1 MRRVT
6 DDQGHEKTEMTTRE
20 ARQARFGKP
29 VLYVLIGGIC
39 GTVLGYG
46 IAGLMAG

>member
-1 MRRVT
+1 MQRVT
-6 DDQGHEKTEMTTRE
+6 DQEGHNHTEVTTQE
-20 ARQARFGKP
+20 ARQARYGKP

-46 IAGLMAG
+46 IAGLLAG

>member
-1 MRRVT
+1 MKRVM
-6 DDQGHEKTEMTTRE
+6 DQDGREHTEMTTRE

-29 VLYVLIGGIC
+29 VFYVLIGGIV

-46 IAGLMAG
+46 IAGLVAG

>member
-1 MRRVT
+1 
-6 DDQGHEKTEMTTRE
+6 MTTRE
-20 ARQARFGKP
+20 ARQARLGKP